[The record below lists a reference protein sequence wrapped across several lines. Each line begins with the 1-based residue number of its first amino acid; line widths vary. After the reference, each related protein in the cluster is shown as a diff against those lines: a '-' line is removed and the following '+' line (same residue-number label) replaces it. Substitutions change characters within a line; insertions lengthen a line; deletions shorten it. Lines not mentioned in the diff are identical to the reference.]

1 MGAALSAFVRKK
13 DLARAENLENKIPRV
28 LNTIDLIFLGIGG
41 TLGAGVYVVTADIAK
56 HVAGPGVVLSFLIAA
71 FASLLCAL
79 CYAEFGA
86 RVPKAGSAYTYTY
99 VTIGELA
106 AFVIGWNLLLE
117 YLIGAAA
124 VARAWTSYIDSLA
137 DNAVSNAL
145 MTYVVRWH
153 TPGLSSYP
161 DFFSFAVCLLVA
173 FFLLIGARVSAS
185 LNSLMTLLNLAVIFF
200 IMLIGIMLFKPSNWS
215 TFLPYGFSG
224 VFKGSATAFFAF
236 VGFDVI
242 ATSAEEAKH
251 PATMLPQA
259 ILATLGV
266 CLAAYLSLAGT
277 LTLISSYKDLEENA
291 AIPNAFHDR
300 GLGWAKYVIASGAIA
315 GLTSSLMGS
324 MFAVPRLLYSMG
336 DDGLLFSAFARI
348 NSVTKT
354 PIFSSIFTGLVTGW
368 LAMYF
373 DLSTLV
379 EMMSIGTLQAYTM
392 VAACVLLLRYQV
404 EPVGMIQNPDRSFN
418 SLSQETATNEKE
430 KIRISPTE
438 RSSKLVA
445 IATFVILIVCFAL
458 SALFIYGGDKL
469 IRGYFWAITAFFTLL
484 GAFVVAVTVIVLQPQ
499 NKHVI
504 PFKAPLVPVLPV
516 LTIFLNSCLMME
528 LSPITWARFG
538 LWIFLGESK

>member
-13 DLARAENLENKIPRV
+13 DLARADNLENKIPRV
-28 LNTIDLIFLGIGG
+28 LNTIDLTFLGIGG

-99 VTIGELA
+99 VTIGELT

-124 VARAWTSYIDSLA
+124 VARAWTSYVDSLA

-215 TFLPYGFSG
+215 PFLPYGFSG

-242 ATSAEEAKH
+242 ATSAEEVKH
-251 PATMLPQA
+251 PATMVPHA
-259 ILATLGV
+259 ILLTLGV

-277 LTLISSYKDLEENA
+277 LTLIVSYNDLEENA

-354 PIFSSIFTGLVTGW
+354 PIFSSIFTGLMAGW

-404 EPVGMIQNPDRSFN
+404 EPVGMIQNPDSSFN
-418 SLSQETATNEKE
+418 SLSQETAINDKD

-445 IATFVILIVCFAL
+445 IATFVILVVCFAL
-458 SALFIYGGDKL
+458 SALFIHGGDKL

-499 NKHVI
+499 NKYII